1 MTDDLRPNL
10 VGGLLGLQQGLID
23 DHSQIQ
29 HNNSESK
36 FMSLQ
41 DNHNRYENR
50 LLGLSQ
56 DSRNSSLS
64 ALAGSSNL
72 NLPNGNDSST
82 KSSIQRK
89 CSSTPED
96 FNSLYAS
103 AIDNQHHH
111 TPAHTPPNR
120 LNDHNSIT
128 GELWWRFT
136 DLKFGEKINVGTCQL
151 RYLMVCLWK
160 VRRVQREKKTS
171 VHLRRQKSRTWIHDT
186 SLSAQR
192 LNPLLIIQA
201 FVNNKAESTKN
212 PFAHVEPSIYRDNC
226 TPTIC
231 SFWAIVRRVER
242 TRVVSFLFFYLLHLN
257 TDSLMFDLDP
267 LIFGVPVNCNRIM

>member
-1 MTDDLRPNL
+1 MRNKSEFVKEEIGNCIRVKIFLVAFSPVGSAYFSSKRNLLEARIIIAFKLDFKQNCTAASGSSLVNNTTSSLGLSPVSPDSQQFNIFPAIFSRQLNFSAGNCNQQKFMIHNSMADDLRPNL

-64 ALAGSSNL
+64 ALAGSNL
-72 NLPNGNDSST
+72 NISNGNDSN
-82 KSSIQRK
+82 KASIQRK

-96 FNSLYAS
+96 FNSIYGT
-103 AIDNQHHH
+103 AIDNPHHH

-128 GELWWRFT
+128 GEFLW
-136 DLKFGEKINVGTCQL
+136 I
-151 RYLMVCLWK
+151 
-160 VRRVQREKKTS
+160 
-171 VHLRRQKSRTWIHDT
+171 
-186 SLSAQR
+186 
-192 LNPLLIIQA
+192 
-201 FVNNKAESTKN
+201 VNENL
-212 PFAHVEPSIYRDNC
+212 
-226 TPTIC
+226 
-231 SFWAIVRRVER
+231 
-242 TRVVSFLFFYLLHLN
+242 VV
-257 TDSLMFDLDP
+257 
-267 LIFGVPVNCNRIM
+267 

>member
-1 MTDDLRPNL
+1 MSPDSQQFNIFPAIFSRQLNFSAGNCNQQKFMIHNSMTDDLRPNL

-128 GELWWRFT
+128 GEL
-136 DLKFGEKINVGTCQL
+136 
-151 RYLMVCLWK
+151 
-160 VRRVQREKKTS
+160 
-171 VHLRRQKSRTWIHDT
+171 
-186 SLSAQR
+186 
-192 LNPLLIIQA
+192 
-201 FVNNKAESTKN
+201 
-212 PFAHVEPSIYRDNC
+212 
-226 TPTIC
+226 
-231 SFWAIVRRVER
+231 
-242 TRVVSFLFFYLLHLN
+242 
-257 TDSLMFDLDP
+257 
-267 LIFGVPVNCNRIM
+267 